1 MPASSPSAAAP
12 AAGLL
17 HQLRFARGATE
28 RIISDIPTDQLCAQP
43 GSGLNHAMFVVG
55 HLACTDDFFLKEFGG
70 RPLALSERW
79 HQAFS
84 GTPTSDASKYPAFA
98 EVKKAFDERR
108 EALITWLEGL
118 SEAQLDA
125 PTPEKWRAYAPTMR
139 DVAFFAAWHEGY
151 HGGQVSTL
159 RRAFGLGPALG

>member
-1 MPASSPSAAAP
+1 MPASPTSSMSANH
-12 AAGLL
+12 LY
-17 HQLRFARGATE
+17 QLQFARGATE
-28 RIISDIPTDQLCAQP
+28 RIISDIPEDQLCAQP

-55 HLACTDDFFLKEFGG
+55 HLACTDDFLLKEFGG
-70 RPLALSERW
+70 QPFALPESF
-79 HQAFS
+79 HKAF
-84 GTPTSDASKYPAFA
+84 GADPTNDATKYPPFA

-108 EALITWLEGL
+108 QAVIKWFEGM
-118 SEAQLDA
+118 SDAQLDA